1 MEIEKKNK
9 HMTLEDRIEIQECL
23 SKGMTFKAIAA
34 RISKDPTTVSK
45 EVKLHSKAYTNSFVR
60 TDECCPKLLR
70 APFVCNGCEK
80 RGYSSC
86 KYIRRKYIAKEAQ
99 KEYEIVLSESR
110 EGIPLNK
117 AEFYETESTIST
129 AVKAGQH
136 IYHAIHANELPVSK
150 TTVYRHIAKGY
161 YSISPLDLPR
171 AVKFKPR
178 KEKAREYVP
187 KGVKAGRSYEDF
199 TRFIEENPLVPY
211 VEMDTVIGR
220 IGGKVIMTFQFVS
233 VDFMFGILLDN
244 KTAAEAGSKIVALK
258 NKFKEAGMSFGEV
271 FPLLLT
277 DNGGEFSNVFAF
289 ENDLE
294 GNKETSLFFCDPNA
308 SYQKPHVEN
317 NHILFRDIVPGG
329 SSFDEFTQE
338 TVNLIFSH
346 VNAVKRKQFNGKSAF
361 DMFTFTY
368 SAQLAS
374 ILGIS
379 RVDPTEVVQSPK
391 LLKSFLK

>member
-23 SKGMTFKAIAA
+23 GKGMTFKAIAA

-45 EVKLHSKAYTNSFVR
+45 EVKLHSKTYTNGFVK
-60 TDECCPKLLR
+60 TDECCPRLLR

-80 RGYSSC
+80 RSYASC
-86 KYIRRKYIAKEAQ
+86 KYIRRKYFAKEAQ
-99 KEYEIVLSESR
+99 KEYELVLSESR

-117 AEFYETESTIST
+117 AEFYETEQTIST

-136 IYHAIHANELPVSK
+136 IYHAIHANKLPVSK
-150 TTVYRHIAKGY
+150 STVYRHITKGY

-171 AVKFKPR
+171 ALKFKPR
-178 KEKAREYVP
+178 KTKACEYVP
-187 KGVKAGRSYEDF
+187 KGVKVGRSFEDF
-199 TRFIEENPLVPY
+199 THLLEENPLIPY

-220 IGGKVIMTFQFVS
+220 IGGKVIMTFQFVN

-244 KTAAEAGSKIVALK
+244 KTAAEAGTKIAALK
-258 NKFKEAGMSFGEV
+258 NKLKEAGMSFGEV

-317 NHILFRDIVPGG
+317 NHILFRDIVPSG
-329 SSFDEFTQE
+329 SSFDDFSQD

-361 DMFTFTY
+361 DMFAFTY
-368 SAQLAS
+368 STQLAS

-379 RVDPTEVVQSPK
+379 PVDPTKVIQSPK
-391 LLKSFLK
+391 LLKSILK